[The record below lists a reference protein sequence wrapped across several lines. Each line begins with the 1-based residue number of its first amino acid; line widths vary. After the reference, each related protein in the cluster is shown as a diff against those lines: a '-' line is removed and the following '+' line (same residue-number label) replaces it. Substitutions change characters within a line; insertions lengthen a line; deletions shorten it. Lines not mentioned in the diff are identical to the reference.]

1 MHPPQPVIGQPN
13 TRQSKR
19 RSHRWLSWLFT
30 ALLVFSL
37 SVGLDHAMGAE
48 PAVARSDFQWD
59 LPNWVPK
66 PVVPSD
72 NPMSVAKVELGR
84 HLFYEPR
91 LSATGDFS
99 CATCHVQA
107 LAFTDGEKTSPG
119 ATGQL
124 HHLNSMSLTNVAY
137 NSVQTWANPL
147 MQHLEQQ
154 MLIPLFGE
162 DPIELGMAGKELE
175 LLSMLREDP
184 EYRAQFKTAFVEAD
198 PVSVRN
204 ITQAIAAF
212 ERTLVSFNSP
222 YDRYRYGG
230 DRTAISDS
238 AKRGEALFTSE
249 RMECFHCHGGL
260 NFSDS
265 ARHERSGFT
274 EVAFHNTGL
283 YNLDGNGAYPPGNT
297 GVAEV
302 TLDPHDMGR
311 FRAPTLRNIAL
322 TAPYMHDGSISSLS
336 EVIDHYAAGGRTISE
351 GPFAGVGSENPLKSS
366 FIKGFSIT
374 ASEKQDLIAFLESLT
389 DETFVTNPAF
399 ADPSVRNEAQ

>member
-1 MHPPQPVIGQPN
+1 
-13 TRQSKR
+13 
-19 RSHRWLSWLFT
+19 
-30 ALLVFSL
+30 
-37 SVGLDHAMGAE
+37 MGAE
-48 PAVARSDFQWD
+48 LATDGSSDFQWD
-59 LPNWVPK
+59 LPSWVPK
-66 PVVPSD
+66 PIVPSD

-84 HLFYEPR
+84 ALFYEPR

-107 LAFTDGEKTSPG
+107 LAFTDGRKTSPG
-119 ATGQL
+119 ATGQF

-175 LLSMLREDP
+175 LLAMLQDEP
-184 EYRAQFKTAFVEAD
+184 AYLAQFESAFDEAE
-198 PVSVRN
+198 PISVRN

-274 EVAFHNTGL
+274 EIAFHNTGL
-283 YNLDGNGAYPPGNT
+283 YNLDDSGAYPPGNT

-302 TLDPHDMGR
+302 TLDPNDMGR

-322 TAPYMHDGSISSLS
+322 TAPYMHDGSIGSLS
-336 EVIDHYAAGGRTISE
+336 EVIDHYAAGGRTIQA
-351 GPFAGVGSENPLKSS
+351 GPHAGVGSENPLKSS

-374 ASEKQDLIAFLESLT
+374 APEKQDLIAFLGSLT
-389 DETFVTNPAF
+389 DRTFVTNPAF
-399 ADPSVRNEAQ
+399 AGPNIRNEAQ